1 MKAFWIYTL
10 ARFAVFGVSFGA
22 VWAISSI
29 WLEQNNVTMIWV
41 LLISLVVSSVISVFA
56 LGGLRDKLA
65 QNVQD
70 RAARMT
76 ARIEESRRAEDI
88 D

>member
-10 ARFAVFGVSFGA
+10 ARFAVLAVCVGIVWPVSLIWFDQTQVLGIFILL
-22 VWAISSI
+22 VSLVLSSI
-29 WLEQNNVTMIWV
+29 
-41 LLISLVVSSVISVFA
+41 ISVFA
-56 LGGLRDKLA
+56 LAGLRDQLA
-65 QNVQD
+65 QNVHD